1 MKSNKMTITFPTL
14 GRQAWQWNRV
24 VKKEML
30 LSTRHKKQ
38 EAKERLRRY
47 TSLLLYREGQRTW
60 SQFQN
65 TI

>member
-14 GRQAWQWNRV
+14 GRQAWQWNGV
-24 VKKEML
+24 VEKEML

-38 EAKERLRRY
+38 EAKERLRGC
-47 TSLLLYREGQRTW
+47 TSLLLSREGQRTW